1 MYFYQNN
8 VIFRKSK
15 GWSKL
20 DDNNLKK
27 LLKRFGYGEI
37 VYDILFII
45 IALFMIIM
53 HQDFSNLIVILFGL
67 VTIYDAIL
75 RLVSYYKLRNKGVTV
90 YDENLTFGLVSL
102 VAGILI
108 IVLSDF
114 LVNFV
119 RVLIAIYIIYNAVM
133 SLEFS
138 LEIRKFDRKAY
149 LIELILSCVMALIG
163 VIILVNPGSIIRL
176 VGYIIL
182 VYAIIS
188 LIQSIIYIRSIKNL

>member
-1 MYFYQNN
+1 MFYRKCNLK
-8 VIFRKSK
+8 KSK

-53 HQDFSNLIVILFGL
+53 HQDFSNIIVILFGV

-75 RLVSYYKLRNKGVTV
+75 RLVSYYKLRNKDVTV

-102 VAGILI
+102 ISGILI

-149 LIELILSCVMALIG
+149 LIELILSSVMALIG
-163 VIILVNPGSIIRL
+163 IIILVNPGSIIRL

>member
-1 MYFYQNN
+1 MFKT
-8 VIFRKSK
+8 FKS
-15 GWSKL
+15 S
-20 DDNNLKK
+20 
-27 LLKRFGYGEI
+27 
-37 VYDILFII
+37 
-45 IALFMIIM
+45 
-53 HQDFSNLIVILFGL
+53 
-67 VTIYDAIL
+67 
-75 RLVSYYKLRNKGVTV
+75 
-90 YDENLTFGLVSL
+90 
-102 VAGILI
+102 ILI

>member
-1 MYFYQNN
+1 ME
-8 VIFRKSK
+8 
-15 GWSKL
+15 
-20 DDNNLKK
+20 DNNLKK

-53 HQDFSNLIVILFGL
+53 HQDFSNIIVILFGV

-75 RLVSYYKLRNKGVTV
+75 RLVSYYKLRNKDVTV

-102 VAGILI
+102 ISGILI

-149 LIELILSCVMALIG
+149 LIELILSSVMALIG
-163 VIILVNPGSIIRL
+163 IIILVNPGSIIRL